1 MQRNPCQSRNHWNFD
16 LGGSLSQKCNG
27 NHEHG
32 PCAGRETKETQLY
45 TSIIVG
51 VILRR
56 FRARAR
62 CLKPAPLKLALACIA
77 RGRSRKHQA
86 TASEICT
93 TPTAQPRCWVSP
105 EPLVHTGSW
114 VSPEPQA
121 SRRSWTSSSPRSET
135 GIVLGQLRGHL
146 QLLILGFPGS
156 GEYHQDDCQ
165 SDCRQH
171 E

>member
-1 MQRNPCQSRNHWNFD
+1 MMELVQRNPRQSRNHGELSHGTFD
-16 LGGSLSQKCNG
+16 LGGSLSKKCNG
-27 NHEHG
+27 NHERG
-32 PCAGRETKETQLY
+32 PCAGCETKETQLY

-62 CLKPAPLKLALACIA
+62 CLKPAPLKLALACIT

-105 EPLVHTGSW
+105 EPLVRDRLPTCQESAAACSCGAVCVTGS
-114 VSPEPQA
+114 A
-121 SRRSWTSSSPRSET
+121 YHFATSGAFRL
-135 GIVLGQLRGHL
+135 V
-146 QLLILGFPGS
+146 
-156 GEYHQDDCQ
+156 
-165 SDCRQH
+165 
-171 E
+171 

>member
-1 MQRNPCQSRNHWNFD
+1 MQRNPCQSRNHGGVVSWNFE
-16 LGGSLSQKCNG
+16 LGGSLSKKCNG
-27 NHEHG
+27 NHQHG

-62 CLKPAPLKLALACIA
+62 CLKPAPLKLALACIT

-105 EPLVHTGSW
+105 EPLVYTGSLGSVPNPKLQGRAGRVRRLNLKLGSYW
-114 VSPEPQA
+114 DNSVA
-121 SRRSWTSSSPRSET
+121 SFAAAYFGYSWFWRISSR
-135 GIVLGQLRGHL
+135 
-146 QLLILGFPGS
+146 
-156 GEYHQDDCQ
+156 
-165 SDCRQH
+165 
-171 E
+171 

>member
-1 MQRNPCQSRNHWNFD
+1 MQRRVVSWNFD
-16 LGGSLSQKCNG
+16 LGGSLSKKCNG

-62 CLKPAPLKLALACIA
+62 CLKPAPLKLALACIT

-86 TASEICT
+86 TASGICT
-93 TPTAQPRCWVSP
+93 APTAQP
-105 EPLVHTGSW
+105 
-114 VSPEPQA
+114 
-121 SRRSWTSSSPRSET
+121 
-135 GIVLGQLRGHL
+135 VLGRSRTSGAYGELGQSRTQLGSYWVNSVASFAAAYF
-146 QLLILGFPGS
+146 GFS
-156 GEYHQDDCQ
+156 WFWRI
-165 SDCRQH
+165 SSR
-171 E
+171 

>member
-1 MQRNPCQSRNHWNFD
+1 MRLYMMELVTSLMGVPIKKPWRIVSWNFD
-16 LGGSLSQKCNG
+16 LGGSLSKKCNG

-62 CLKPAPLKLALACIA
+62 CLKPAPLKLALACIT

-121 SRRSWTSSSPRSET
+121 SRRSC
-135 GIVLGQLRGHL
+135 
-146 QLLILGFPGS
+146 FPGS